1 MYLCVHITRSHRK
14 KKEKRKKQSNS
25 VSVVSVV
32 VLLFFFFRCVCVYFS
47 RDALFN
53 GVPFFSSL
61 FDFTLFFEN
70 HLLDSFFFLSVSLPR
85 FSSHLQRFLAVFS
98 FNQKKNHSPFT
109 YTHNNK
115 KKENKAGGR
124 RVLTGGASQPQ
135 LFAHFRCL
143 VSSFSHTLY
152 CIAFALVPVK
162 STCRLFGSLTRKT
175 FFFFLPVAV
184 VFFFFLL
191 SLLLLINGLTVVTHT
206 TPKGGKK
213 KKERRSSQRKVLRV
227 WCLTTSKEENREKKS
242 TNRTTIG
249 KQLFYC
255 VILLP
260 SWLQHTRERTSSL
273 FHHAAPQLRVFD
285 SSARVD
291 GGLTDKDTF

>member
-32 VLLFFFFRCVCVYFS
+32 VLLFFFFREPSV
-47 RDALFN
+47 RL
-53 GVPFFSSL
+53 
-61 FDFTLFFEN
+61 
-70 HLLDSFFFLSVSLPR
+70 FFFLSVSLPR
-85 FSSHLQRFLAVFS
+85 FSSHLQRFLDVFS

-175 FFFFLPVAV
+175 FFFF
-184 VFFFFLL
+184 
-191 SLLLLINGLTVVTHT
+191 
-206 TPKGGKK
+206 
-213 KKERRSSQRKVLRV
+213 
-227 WCLTTSKEENREKKS
+227 
-242 TNRTTIG
+242 
-249 KQLFYC
+249 FY
-255 VILLP
+255 LLP
-260 SWLQHTRERTSSL
+260 
-273 FHHAAPQLRVFD
+273 
-285 SSARVD
+285 
-291 GGLTDKDTF
+291 

>member
-1 MYLCVHITRSHRK
+1 MCTLPDLI
-14 KKEKRKKQSNS
+14 EKRKRREKNS
-25 VSVVSVV
+25 RI
-32 VLLFFFFRCVCVYFS
+32 LLAWFLWLFFFFFFFRCVCVYFS

-175 FFFFLPVAV
+175 FFFFFYMLP
-184 VFFFFLL
+184 
-191 SLLLLINGLTVVTHT
+191 
-206 TPKGGKK
+206 
-213 KKERRSSQRKVLRV
+213 
-227 WCLTTSKEENREKKS
+227 
-242 TNRTTIG
+242 
-249 KQLFYC
+249 
-255 VILLP
+255 
-260 SWLQHTRERTSSL
+260 
-273 FHHAAPQLRVFD
+273 
-285 SSARVD
+285 
-291 GGLTDKDTF
+291 